1 MNKEKACEE
10 ERLYGKE
17 VRGRNTYRHLEG
29 RRAGHDISLAAQ
41 SELATYTYVI
51 SITQCFVYKKM
62 KTFNMVVNRQHSQE
76 AEGAKKMR
84 LKSGRRGRHLI

>member
-29 RRAGHDISLAAQ
+29 RRAAHDISLAAQ

-51 SITQCFVYKKM
+51 SKTECFVHKK
-62 KTFNMVVNRQHSQE
+62 
-76 AEGAKKMR
+76 
-84 LKSGRRGRHLI
+84 